1 MRFRAAKK
9 SRGGPIREM
18 KNSDATISQPQTD
31 KLKSGDSINIKAVFF
46 EALKNYV
53 EKNNSAWHTP
63 GHNGGAFFL
72 RTPTGREFRDF
83 VGDNICKADLSISVE
98 ELGTLLN
105 HSGKMGEAEKN
116 AARVFDAD
124 KTYFVLGGTS
134 AANQIIFGAC
144 AGRGDDVVIDRNC
157 HKSIYHA
164 LISSG
169 ANPLYISPL
178 RNKMGMAG
186 PITPESIARVLGA
199 RASTGALPRILT
211 ITNSNYDGVCTSVLP
226 FEQNPSA
233 ANLHFDEAWFAHA
246 KFSPIY
252 DGFFALSGKRASVPV
267 FVSQSTHKMLS
278 ALSQGSMLHA
288 RDGLFSKIP
297 YGALEETYAMHT
309 STSPQ
314 YNIIASLDAAASI
327 MAEAGERLTGETLRL
342 AVGLRLEIVRRKLR
356 AQARGGWYFG
366 VWQPDFAEIPGGGKI
381 PFAEA
386 DPSFLSQNR
395 SPWIIRPG
403 DGWHG
408 FSEMR
413 EPDAAML
420 DPLKITITI
429 PGFDANSCA
438 APRGIPA
445 KAVSRFLESR
455 GIICEKTDFY
465 SFLLLH
471 SLGIEKAQHG
481 RLLDA
486 LDEFAEMYDADAP
499 LSEAAPELAAEF
511 PEAYGK
517 ERLRAHCDK
526 MHAFISEARMVEK
539 MNRAFRTLPERRMK
553 PSAAFGRV
561 VDGGAEYV
569 PVRGLAGRTAATA
582 IIPYPPGTPL
592 ILGGEM
598 WGDSG
603 IAVRDYLAAL
613 EDFETAFPGY
623 ETEIIGVSKSVDGK
637 RAKFS
642 ALCLKS

>member
-1 MRFRAAKK
+1 
-9 SRGGPIREM
+9 M

-186 PITPESIARVLGA
+186 PIPPESIARVLSA

-226 FEQNPSA
+226 FEQNPPA

-267 FVSQSTHKMLS
+267 FVSQSAHKMLS

-420 DPLKITITI
+420 DPLKITITT

>member
-144 AGRGDDVVIDRNC
+144 AGRGDDVIIDRNC

-226 FEQNPSA
+226 FEQNPPA

-288 RDGLFSKIP
+288 RDGLLSKIP
-297 YGALEETYAMHT
+297 YGAIEETYAMHT

-314 YNIIASLDAAASI
+314 YAIIASLDASAAI
-327 MAEAGERLTGETLRL
+327 MGKHGRQLAFQALSLAADLRKTIAG
-342 AVGLRLEIVRRKLR
+342 RKSY
-356 AQARGGWYFG
+356 ADSRGDWYFG
-366 VWQPDFAEIPGGGKI
+366 VWQPEFVKI
-381 PFAEA
+381 GNKNISFQ
-386 DPSFLSQNR
+386 DVPSEYLAQNQ
-395 SPWIIRPG
+395 SAWAITPEG
-403 DGWHG
+403 ENWHG
-408 FSEMR
+408 FR
-413 EPDAAML
+413 GVACGAML
-420 DPLKITITI
+420 DPLKITITT
-429 PGFDANSCA
+429 PGFDATNA
-438 APRGIPA
+438 RPNKFGIPA
-445 KAVSRFLESR
+445 KILARFLASR
-455 GIICEKTDFY
+455 GIICEKSDFY
-465 SFLLLH
+465 SILFLH
-471 SLGIEKAQHG
+471 TFGIEEAQHT
-481 RLLDA
+481 RLLAA
-486 LDEFAEMYDADAP
+486 LDEFKRMYDANAP
-499 LSEAAPELAAEF
+499 LKIAIPELVDRY
-511 PEAYGK
+511 PEAYAN
-517 ERLRAHCDK
+517 ERLREHCCK
-526 MHAFISEARMVEK
+526 MHNLMTESRILEKMYRSFLSLPDMRISPSEAFKRVVHSQTEM
-539 MNRAFRTLPERRMK
+539 LPVRSVAGK
-553 PSAAFGRV
+553 TSAAAV
-561 VDGGAEYV
+561 
-569 PVRGLAGRTAATA
+569 
-582 IIPYPPGTPL
+582 IPYPPGIPL
-592 ILGGEM
+592 IFGGEV
-598 WGDSG
+598 WDKNDEP
-603 IAVRDYLAAL
+603 VRAYLSIL
-613 EDFETAFPGY
+613 EDIENAFPGY
-623 ETEIIGVSKSVDGK
+623 ETEIMGIERRVESGRTV
-637 RAKFS
+637 FYT
-642 ALCLKS
+642 LCLKD

>member
-1 MRFRAAKK
+1 
-9 SRGGPIREM
+9 M

-186 PITPESIARVLGA
+186 PITPESIARVLSA

-386 DPSFLSQNR
+386 DPSFPSQNR

-420 DPLKITITI
+420 DPLKITITT

>member
-1 MRFRAAKK
+1 
-9 SRGGPIREM
+9 M

-186 PITPESIARVLGA
+186 PITPESIARALGA

-226 FEQNPSA
+226 FEQNPPA

-267 FVSQSTHKMLS
+267 FVSQSAHKMLS

-288 RDGLFSKIP
+288 RDGLLSKIP
-297 YGALEETYAMHT
+297 YGAIEETYAMHT

-314 YNIIASLDAAASI
+314 YAIIASLDAAASI

-420 DPLKITITI
+420 DPLKITITT

>member
-1 MRFRAAKK
+1 
-9 SRGGPIREM
+9 M
-18 KNSDATISQPQTD
+18 KNSDATISLPQTD

-186 PITPESIARVLGA
+186 PITPESIARVLSA

-226 FEQNPSA
+226 FEQNPPA

-288 RDGLFSKIP
+288 RDGLLSKIP

-420 DPLKITITI
+420 DPLKITITT

>member
-1 MRFRAAKK
+1 
-9 SRGGPIREM
+9 M

-226 FEQNPSA
+226 FEQNPPA

-267 FVSQSTHKMLS
+267 FVSQSAHKMLS

-288 RDGLFSKIP
+288 RDGLLSKIP
-297 YGALEETYAMHT
+297 YGAIEETYAMHT

-314 YNIIASLDAAASI
+314 YAIIASLDAAASI

-420 DPLKITITI
+420 DPLKITITT

>member
-1 MRFRAAKK
+1 
-9 SRGGPIREM
+9 M

-186 PITPESIARVLGA
+186 PIPPESIARALGA

-226 FEQNPSA
+226 FEQNPPA

-252 DGFFALSGKRASVPV
+252 DAFFALSGKRASVPV
-267 FVSQSTHKMLS
+267 FVSQSAHKMLS

-297 YGALEETYAMHT
+297 YGAIEETYAMHT

-314 YNIIASLDAAASI
+314 YAIIASLDAAASI

-420 DPLKITITI
+420 DPLKITITT